1 MGSMSSSGRQ
11 PPAIAARLAAVRERI
26 KAAAERI
33 GRDPASIAVIAVSKR
48 KPVEDIVAAY
58 EAGQR
63 DFGENYVQEF
73 AAKRELLPPLA
84 DARFHFIGKLQ
95 SNKAGK
101 AAGLFSTIHTLD
113 SSKLARR
120 LDRFGKP
127 LEVLLEV
134 KLSAEESK
142 SGMDQGLLGAV
153 LEEVAAASNLRLSGL
168 MTMPPWNA
176 DAEHARPY
184 FRELRELAER
194 HGIGG
199 LSMGMSH
206 DLEVAIEEGATHLRI
221 GTAIFGPRE
230 PLPG

>member
-1 MGSMSSSGRQ
+1 MSSSERRA
-11 PPAIAARLAAVRERI
+11 PAIAARLATVRERI
-26 KAAAERI
+26 EAAAERT
-33 GRDPASIAVIAVSKR
+33 GRDPGSIAVIAVSKR
-48 KPVEDIVAAY
+48 KPAEDIAAAY

-73 AAKRELLPPLA
+73 AAKSEQLSPLG

-127 LEVLLEV
+127 LEVFLEV

-142 SGMDQGLLGAV
+142 SGMDPGLLGAV
-153 LEEVAAASNLRLSGL
+153 LEDVAAASNLRLSGL

-176 DAEHARPY
+176 DPEHARPY
-184 FRELRELAER
+184 FRHLRELAER
-194 HGIGG
+194 HGIEG

-221 GTAIFGPRE
+221 GTAIFGPRD

>member
-1 MGSMSSSGRQ
+1 M
-11 PPAIAARLAAVRERI
+11 IAARLATVRERI
-26 KAAAERI
+26 KAAAERV

-48 KPVEDIVAAY
+48 KPAEDIVAAY

-73 AAKRELLPPLA
+73 AAKHELLPPLD

-101 AAGLFSTIHTLD
+101 AAALFSTIHTLD

-127 LEVLLEV
+127 LEVFLEV

-142 SGMDQGLLGAV
+142 SGMDPGLLEAV
-153 LEEVAAASNLRLSGL
+153 LADVAAASNLRLSGL

-176 DAEHARPY
+176 DPERARPY
-184 FRELRELAER
+184 FRQLRELAER

-206 DLEVAIEEGATHLRI
+206 DLEVAIDEGATHLRI
-221 GTAIFGPRE
+221 GTAIFGPRD

>member
-1 MGSMSSSGRQ
+1 M
-11 PPAIAARLAAVRERI
+11 RERVE
-26 KAAAERI
+26 AAAERI
-33 GRDPASIAVIAVSKR
+33 GRDPDSIAVIAVSKR
-48 KPVEDIVAAY
+48 KPAEDIAAAY

-73 AAKRELLPPLA
+73 AAKSEQLPPLD

-127 LEVLLEV
+127 LEVFLEV

-142 SGMDQGLLGAV
+142 SGMDPGLLGAV
-153 LEEVAAASNLRLSGL
+153 LEDVAAASNLRLSGL
-168 MTMPPWNA
+168 MTMPPWSA
-176 DAEHARPY
+176 DPEHARPY
-184 FRELRELAER
+184 FRRLRELAER

-221 GTAIFGPRE
+221 GTAIFGPRD

>member
-1 MGSMSSSGRQ
+1 MSSSERR
-11 PPAIAARLAAVRERI
+11 PTAIAARLAAVRERI
-26 KAAAERI
+26 EAAAGRV
-33 GRDPASIAVIAVSKR
+33 GRDPASIDVIAVSKR

-73 AAKRELLPPLA
+73 AAKRELLPPLE

-101 AAGLFSTIHTLD
+101 AAGLFTAIHTLD

-127 LEVLLEV
+127 LEVFLEV

-142 SGMDQGLLGAV
+142 SGMDPGLLGAV
-153 LEEVAAASNLRLSGL
+153 LEDVAAAANLRLAGL

-176 DAEHARPY
+176 DPEHARPY
-184 FRELRELAER
+184 FRHLRELAER

-206 DLEVAIEEGATHLRI
+206 DLEVAIEEGATHLRV
-221 GTAIFGPRE
+221 GTAIFGPRD

>member
-1 MGSMSSSGRQ
+1 MSSSERRA
-11 PPAIAARLAAVRERI
+11 PAIAARLATVRERI
-26 KAAAERI
+26 EAAAARI
-33 GRDPASIAVIAVSKR
+33 GRDPDSIAVIAVSKR
-48 KPVEDIVAAY
+48 KPSEDIAAAY

-73 AAKRELLPPLA
+73 AAKSEELPPLD

-101 AAGLFSTIHTLD
+101 AAGLFSAIHTLD

-127 LEVLLEV
+127 LEVFLEV

-142 SGMDQGLLGAV
+142 SGMDPGLLGAV
-153 LEEVAAASNLRLSGL
+153 LEDVAAASNLRLSGL
-168 MTMPPWNA
+168 MTMPPWSA
-176 DAEHARPY
+176 DPEHARPY
-184 FRELRELAER
+184 FRNLRELADR
-194 HGIGG
+194 HGIEG

-221 GTAIFGPRE
+221 GTAIFGPRD

>member
-1 MGSMSSSGRQ
+1 MSSSEHLA
-11 PPAIAARLAAVRERI
+11 PAIAARLATVRERI
-26 KAAAERI
+26 EAAAARI
-33 GRDPASIAVIAVSKR
+33 GRDPDSIAVIAVSKR
-48 KPVEDIVAAY
+48 KPAEDIAAAY

-73 AAKRELLPPLA
+73 AAKREQLPPLD

-127 LEVLLEV
+127 LEVFLEV
-134 KLSAEESK
+134 KLSGEESK
-142 SGMDQGLLGAV
+142 SGMDPGLLGAV

-168 MTMPPWNA
+168 MTMPPWSA
-176 DAEHARPY
+176 DPEHARPY
-184 FRELRELAER
+184 FRHLRALAER
-194 HGIGG
+194 HGIEG

-221 GTAIFGPRE
+221 GTAIFGPRD

>member
-1 MGSMSSSGRQ
+1 MSSSERRA
-11 PPAIAARLAAVRERI
+11 PAIAARLATVRERI
-26 KAAAERI
+26 EAAAARI
-33 GRDPASIAVIAVSKR
+33 GRDPDSIAVIAVSKR
-48 KPVEDIVAAY
+48 KPSEDIAAAY

-73 AAKRELLPPLA
+73 AAKSEELPPLD

-101 AAGLFSTIHTLD
+101 AAGLFSAIHTLD

-127 LEVLLEV
+127 LEVFLEV

-142 SGMDQGLLGAV
+142 SGMDPGLLGAV
-153 LEEVAAASNLRLSGL
+153 LEDVAAASNLRLSGL
-168 MTMPPWNA
+168 MTMPPWSA
-176 DAEHARPY
+176 DPEHARPY
-184 FRELRELAER
+184 FRNLRELADR
-194 HGIGG
+194 HGIEG

-221 GTAIFGPRE
+221 GTAIFGPRA